1 MRHNKPIA
9 WPLRPNGMRRRSS
22 AARVLT
28 KGAVSRPAGWTL
40 RLLVLM
46 AVAIPSLIVT
56 SPGYVAFAEKLPD
69 PKQVTSSQPEDTLI
83 YGADGTT
90 LLADLHPPG
99 YQHYYEPLSDVGTL
113 LPEAVIS
120 IEDKNFVAEFEL
132 VAGQPDNPFNETLA
146 VIRRIEHHNISALR
160 VAPLDDMP
168 GGKRDF
174 EIVSELIHID
184 AVALQNGGFH
194 GTCGHIVPIGQ

>member
-1 MRHNKPIA
+1 M
-9 WPLRPNGMRRRSS
+9 
-22 AARVLT
+22 
-28 KGAVSRPAGWTL
+28 L

-120 IEDKNFVAEFEL
+120 IEDRNFY
-132 VAGQPDNPFNETLA
+132 Q
-146 VIRRIEHHNISALR
+146 
-160 VAPLDDMP
+160 
-168 GGKRDF
+168 
-174 EIVSELIHID
+174 
-184 AVALQNGGFH
+184 
-194 GTCGHIVPIGQ
+194 